1 MLFPITMTSVLLSLG
16 IIILSCLVVA
26 RYRDIYERIKIP
38 LR

>member
-1 MLFPITMTSVLLSLG
+1 MLFPITMTSVLLSLVS
-16 IIILSCLVVA
+16 LSCCLVVA